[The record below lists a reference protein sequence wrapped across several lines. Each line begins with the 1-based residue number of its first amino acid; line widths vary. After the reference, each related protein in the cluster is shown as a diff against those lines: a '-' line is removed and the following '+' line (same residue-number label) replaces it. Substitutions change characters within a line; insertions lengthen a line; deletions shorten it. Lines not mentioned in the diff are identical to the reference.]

1 MPSQTKEK
9 ATVERLVEDRPLFHE
24 YPDGKAVSW
33 AVNADVVRFIYDN
46 VKPDMATLETGSG
59 HSTVAFAL
67 AGARHIAVTPSE
79 SEGKKIL
86 EYCTNIGSEP
96 NIRFLNERSDLVLP
110 SHEAIPQELDFVF
123 IDGAHA
129 FPIACIDFH
138 YTEHRLKAG
147 GIMGVDDIFMPS
159 VRILY
164 DFLCA
169 EDDWE
174 LVSQIRDT
182 AFFRLRCKKDSRSD
196 DPWVNQGINKAFWER
211 KLRRERSRWRWAIR
225 MPFRILKNPGYYL
238 GRLRDKV

>member
-1 MPSQTKEK
+1 MPSPIEK
-9 ATVERLVEDRPLFHE
+9 PTVERLLEDRPLFHE
-24 YPDGKAVSW
+24 WPDGKPVSW
-33 AVNADVVRFIYDN
+33 AVNADVLRFIYEN
-46 VKPDMATLETGSG
+46 VKSDMATLETGSG

-67 AGARHIAVTPSE
+67 AGARHIAVTPSK

-86 EYCTNIGSEP
+86 EYCASIGLDP
-96 NIRFLNERSDLVLP
+96 DIRFLTEPSDRVLP
-110 SHEAIPQELDFVF
+110 CSEAIPQALDFVL

-138 YTEHRLKAG
+138 YTEYRLKVG

-174 LVSQIRDT
+174 LVRQINDT
-182 AFFRLRCKKDSRSD
+182 AFFRLLRKKDAETN
-196 DPWVNQGINKAFWER
+196 DPWISQGINKVFWER
-211 KLRRERSRWRWAIR
+211 KLKRERSRWRWAIR
-225 MPFRILKNPGYYL
+225 MPFRILKNPGHYF
-238 GRLRDKV
+238 RRRDKT